1 MPTMDDVARLAG
13 VSVSTVSHVLNGT
26 RNVNAATRERVDA
39 AIAEI
44 GYRRNVVARSLAA
57 GRTHT
62 VGLSIAALTNPYFGS
77 LVHAVEQ
84 RLSEAGYVLILGDS
98 HDEPRS
104 ERRVTDSLLDRQVD
118 GMILAPAAGS
128 EFSTIPEIVRSGTPL
143 VLIDR
148 MLDVSC
154 DQVGPE
160 NDASAHELTTHLLDA
175 GHRRIAIVRGI
186 EGISSTTER
195 FDGYARALAD
205 RGIELDPRLILDGRS
220 NVEVAESRVRELMSG
235 PDRPSAMVSM
245 NNSMTIGSLKAVRG
259 LGLSIPADLAF
270 VCYDDFEWSDLFEPR
285 LTAAAQDVQT
295 IGRTAADLV
304 LRRIEGHEDAPRS
317 IRVPTTFTHRN
328 SCGCS
333 APRAD
338 VPAAP
343 ER

>member
-1 MPTMDDVARLAG
+1 MPTMDDVARIAG

-26 RNVNAATRERVDA
+26 RKVNPATRERVDA
-39 AIAEI
+39 AIVEI

-62 VGLSIAALTNPYFGS
+62 VGLSISALTNPYFGS

-98 HDEPRS
+98 HDEPAS
-104 ERRVTDSLLDRQVD
+104 EKRVTGSLLDRQVD

-128 EFSTIPEIVRSGTPL
+128 ERSTIPEIVRSGTPL

-148 MLDVSC
+148 MLDVPC

-160 NDASAHELTTHLLDA
+160 NDASAYELTGHLLDA

-186 EGISSTTER
+186 AGISSTTER
-195 FDGYARALAD
+195 FDGYARALSD

-220 NVEVAESRVRELMSG
+220 NVEVAESRVRELMSN
-235 PDRPSAMVSM
+235 PNRPSALVSM
-245 NNSMTIGSLKAVRG
+245 NNSMTIGSLKAVRA
-259 LGLSIPADLAF
+259 LDLSIPADLAF

-295 IGRTAADLV
+295 IGRTAADL
-304 LRRIEGHEDAPRS
+304 LLGRIDGREDAPRS
-317 IRVPTTFTHRN
+317 IRVPTTFAHRS
-328 SCGCS
+328 SCGCTS
-333 APRAD
+333 P
-338 VPAAP
+338 VP

>member
-220 NVEVAESRVRELMSG
+220 NVEVAESLVRELMSG
-235 PDRPSAMVSM
+235 PDRPSALVSM

>member
-1 MPTMDDVARLAG
+1 MPTMDDVARIAG

-26 RNVNAATRERVDA
+26 RNVNPTTRQRVDA
-39 AIAEI
+39 AIVEI

-57 GRTHT
+57 GRTNT

-98 HDEPRS
+98 HDEPLS

-128 EFSTIPEIVRSGTPL
+128 ESKTIPEIVRSGTPL

-148 MLDVSC
+148 MLDLPC

-160 NDASAHELTTHLLDA
+160 NEASAYELTAHLLDA

-186 EGISSTTER
+186 EGISSTNER

-205 RGIELDPRLILDGRS
+205 RGVDLDPGLILDGRS
-220 NVEVAESRVRELMSG
+220 NVEVAEMHVRALMSSSN
-235 PDRPSAMVSM
+235 RPSALVSM
-245 NNSMTIGSLKAVRG
+245 NNSMTIGSLKAVRA
-259 LGLSIPADLAF
+259 LGLSIPHDLAF

-295 IGRTAADLV
+295 IGRTAADL
-304 LRRIEGHEDAPRS
+304 LLNRIEGRDEKPRS
-317 IRVPTTFTHRN
+317 IRVPTTFNHRN
-328 SCGCS
+328 SCGCAATS
-333 APRAD
+333 AGI
-338 VPAAP
+338 PAAP

>member
-1 MPTMDDVARLAG
+1 MDDVARIAG

-26 RNVNAATRERVDA
+26 RNVNPTTRQRVDA
-39 AIAEI
+39 AIVEI

-57 GRTHT
+57 GRTNT

-77 LVHAVEQ
+77 LVHAVER

-98 HDEPRS
+98 HDEPVS
-104 ERRVTDSLLDRQVD
+104 ERKVTDSLLDRQVD
-118 GMILAPAAGS
+118 GMLLAPSAGS
-128 EFSTIPEIVRSGTPL
+128 ESSAIPEIVRSGTPL

-148 MLDVSC
+148 MLDIPC

-160 NDASAHELTTHLLDA
+160 NDASAYELTAHLLDA

-186 EGISSTTER
+186 DGISSTTER

-205 RGIELDPRLILDGRS
+205 RGIELDPALVLDGRS
-220 NVEVAESRVRELMSG
+220 NVEVAESAVRELMSSSI
-235 PDRPSAMVSM
+235 RPSALVSM

-259 LGLSIPADLAF
+259 LGLSIPDDLAF

-295 IGRTAADLV
+295 IGRTAADL
-304 LRRIEGHEDAPRS
+304 LLGRIEGRDDAPRS
-317 IRVPTTFTHRN
+317 IRVPTTFAHRN

-333 APRAD
+333 STPAPS
-338 VPAAP
+338 

>member
-1 MPTMDDVARLAG
+1 MATMDDVARIAG

-26 RNVNAATRERVDA
+26 RKVNPTTRQRVDA
-39 AIAEI
+39 AIVEI

-57 GRTHT
+57 GRTNT

-98 HDEPRS
+98 HDEPLS

-118 GMILAPAAGS
+118 GMLLAPAAGS
-128 EFSTIPEIVRSGTPL
+128 ESSTIPEIVRSGTPL

-148 MLDVSC
+148 MLDLPC

-160 NDASAHELTTHLLDA
+160 NDASAYDLTAHLLDA

-205 RGIELDPRLILDGRS
+205 RGIELDPALVLDGRS
-220 NVEVAESRVRELMSG
+220 NVEVAEAAVRALMSS
-235 PDRPSAMVSM
+235 PDRPTALVSM

-295 IGRTAADLV
+295 IGRTAADLL
-304 LRRIEGHEDAPRS
+304 LRRIEGNDGAPRS
-317 IRVPTTFTHRN
+317 IRVPTTFNHRN

-333 APRAD
+333 AT
-338 VPAAP
+338 PASP